1 MHSAPD
7 ELHFPKTMMK
17 TTYTLAALMLT
28 AFVGTA
34 AHAELVDAENE
45 RELLALFRSV
55 PRRSQDLILD
65 LFGALIASKEGKR
78 GKRTPVSRIT
88 F

>member
-1 MHSAPD
+1 MPRPVVPGMHSAPD

-34 AHAELVDAENE
+34 AHADQAAQMA
-45 RELLALFRSV
+45 RGKALFITPSV
-55 PRRSQDLILD
+55 P
-65 LFGALIASKEGKR
+65 ACA
-78 GKRTPVSRIT
+78 V
-88 F
+88 